1 MPALGDV
8 WISQWQQAGL
18 LKPSA
23 VKPVFATLEQ
33 RLVIRRLGTLHPAD
47 ETALRKAIAEA
58 IG

>member
-1 MPALGDV
+1 
-8 WISQWQQAGL
+8 

-33 RLVIRRLGTLHPAD
+33 ALIIRRLGTLSAAD
-47 ETALRKAIAEA
+47 QRAIKDALAKT